1 LRRQIALQ
9 HKDFENENFALAMPI
24 FRGTIM
30 TDMNQAEIQ
39 TTVFEYLDEL
49 RESGITN
56 MFGASPYLQ
65 ERFGFSR
72 YDANRFLTKW
82 METFNERHSD

>member
-1 LRRQIALQ
+1 
-9 HKDFENENFALAMPI
+9 
-24 FRGTIM
+24 M

-39 TTVFEYLDEL
+39 TTVFKFLDDL
-49 RESGITN
+49 RESGVTN

-82 METFNERHSD
+82 MEAFSERNND